1 MRSNKIKTISPHIKA
16 LMSLTILRLDNN
28 NLVQLVPQISNLKL
42 LEELS
47 VSNNRIYEIP
57 YCFGESLTQL
67 QTLNV
72 SDNCIKSLPASLG
85 NLGKYSLKSLF
96 LHGNSFTSFPSTFL
110 HMCNLQE
117 LSLEWFL
124 YAKPSKPK
132 LVRRC
137 TEDGRNVFE
146 SLEQLFNLLVRHSM
160 NECMLIIFLEYYSVE
175 DFEVNHKDNR
185 QRTPLHNAA
194 AKGDNGVLE
203 GLLQGN
209 ADPNILDKDNCTP
222 LCLAIRDEKFAAAQI
237 LIDSEEVDV
246 NMGGGI
252 YGSPLHLAVVK
263 LEIWLIK
270 ALIKKGADVNKTD
283 CDGKTAL
290 HFVMNL
296 FSKNP
301 QKCQYIAETL
311 VLNGA
316 KPNLK
321 DSDNWTPLHTAV
333 RKG

>member
-1 MRSNKIKTISPHIKA
+1 M
-16 LMSLTILRLDNN
+16 
-28 NLVQLVPQISNLKL
+28 
-42 LEELS
+42 
-47 VSNNRIYEIP
+47 
-57 YCFGESLTQL
+57 
-67 QTLNV
+67 
-72 SDNCIKSLPASLG
+72 
-85 NLGKYSLKSLF
+85 
-96 LHGNSFTSFPSTFL
+96 
-110 HMCNLQE
+110 
-117 LSLEWFL
+117 
-124 YAKPSKPK
+124 
-132 LVRRC
+132 
-137 TEDGRNVFE
+137 
-146 SLEQLFNLLVRHSM
+146 
-160 NECMLIIFLEYYSVE
+160 
-175 DFEVNHKDNR
+175 
-185 QRTPLHNAA
+185 
-194 AKGDNGVLE
+194 
-203 GLLQGN
+203 
-209 ADPNILDKDNCTP
+209 DKDNCTP

-321 DSDNWTPLHTAV
+321 DTDNWTPLHTAV
-333 RKG
+333 RKGQDRGVAAIAKLNKLLMDKEKFDMNATGGVHKWTALHLAAHGGHLNIVRELLRAGADIFQRNTNNQLPRHCAKGNYILTKFIKMAEQSRTSVVYNSYFIGNQFQLIRGLTMRKPNESKSSTN